1 MYRLQK
7 MARIKRTILS
17 TQKRYFSFRKIL
29 GFWPRKI
36 RYYDLA
42 LRHKSL
48 SLHNADGSL
57 MNNERLEF
65 LGDSILDALVAD
77 VLYRHFEKGGEGF
90 LTNTRSKIVKRET
103 LNKLAIDLGLDK
115 MMMVAN
121 NTNSLRK
128 DIFGNTLEALFGAIY
143 LDRGYEACRQFLE
156 KKILEQL
163 LDLESVAKTVSNY
176 KSLVLE
182 WCQQKHYEL
191 EFPTYPSLRSD
202 EDTSLPPSFECELLI
217 NGKLVAKAKG
227 YSKKNAQ
234 QEASKLAW
242 AEIQKNQEK
251 LILS

>member
-1 MYRLQK
+1 M
-7 MARIKRTILS
+7 
-17 TQKRYFSFRKIL
+17 
-29 GFWPRKI
+29 GFWPRRI
-36 RYYDLA
+36 SYYDLA

-77 VLYRHFEKGGEGF
+77 VLYHQFEHHGEGF

-103 LNKLAIDLGLDK
+103 LNKLALDLGLDK
-115 MMMVAN
+115 LMVVAN

-163 LDLESVAKTVSNY
+163 PDLDDVAKTVSNY

-191 EFPTYPSLRSD
+191 DFPTFEVPRDDD
-202 EDTSLPPSFECELLI
+202 EQPTAPIFECELLI
-217 NGKLVAKAKG
+217 NDILVAKAQG

-234 QEASKLAW
+234 QKASKLAW
-242 AEIQKNQEK
+242 AEIQSGRLQEMATAK
-251 LILS
+251 